1 MTIWLSIDKAGK
13 FNGMMKYAINSN
25 SELVEHISSKNTPG
39 SSLIIP
45 EEKLSNYEWT
55 QPELNPGDI
64 SIHDGLVIHYS
75 ENKSEFPRR
84 GFLLNYRA
92 QNCKKDMKK
101 YDTTSKI

>member
-45 EEKLSNYEWT
+45 EEKLSNYDWT

-75 ENKSEFPRR
+75 EKNKSN
-84 GFLLNYRA
+84 FLEEDFYLIIVLKIA
-92 QNCKKDMKK
+92 KK
-101 YDTTSKI
+101 I